1 MSWLVITALSIGGSF
16 GLALLVLVGTALRQ
30 SVIDGG
36 LVEMPGGETIYD
48 DAPPPSERYAPP
60 RPLD

>member
-1 MSWLVITALSIGGSF
+1 MDGWWYPLIAIGV
-16 GLALLVLVGTALRQ
+16 LAVAAMVRLFVTRNGA
-30 SVIDGG
+30 